1 VQAIVISKR
10 FVLFDFTKSTAEYQW
25 GPGFTLALAPRC
37 MYNIIMTQLKFEWDP
52 EKAEANRKRHK
63 IAFEEA
69 VSVFSDENALV
80 IPDPDHSAEEARFV
94 LLGMSWSLRI
104 LVVCHC
110 FRKNDQIIRIFSAR
124 KATKAES
131 KQYGPKP

>member
-1 VQAIVISKR
+1 
-10 FVLFDFTKSTAEYQW
+10 
-25 GPGFTLALAPRC
+25 
-37 MYNIIMTQLKFEWDP
+37 MYNIIMTKLNFEWDP
-52 EKAEANRKRHK
+52 DKAEANRKKHK

-80 IPDPDHSAEEARFV
+80 IPDPDHSTDEDRFV

-110 FRKNDQIIRIFSAR
+110 FRKDDQIIRIFSAR

-131 KQYGPKP
+131 KQYGRKP

>member
-1 VQAIVISKR
+1 MK
-10 FVLFDFTKSTAEYQW
+10 
-25 GPGFTLALAPRC
+25 
-37 MYNIIMTQLKFEWDP
+37 QLKFDWDP
-52 EKAEANRKRHK
+52 EKAEANRKKHK

-69 VSVFSDENALV
+69 VSVFSDENAL
-80 IPDPDHSAEEARFV
+80 IISDPDHSADEERFV

-110 FRKNDQIIRIFSAR
+110 FRKNDQVIRIFSAR

>member
-1 VQAIVISKR
+1 MVEAFVIRKQLDRLSIPCQ
-10 FVLFDFTKSTAEYQW
+10 FSLDNPTKK
-25 GPGFTLALAPRC
+25 PLAKALPC
-37 MYNIIMTQLKFEWDP
+37 IYNIIMAQLKFEWDP
-52 EKAEANRKRHK
+52 DKAEANRIKHK

-69 VSVFSDENALV
+69 VSVFSDENALI
-80 IPDPDHSAEEARFV
+80 IPDPDHSDDEEPFV

-110 FRKNDQIIRIFSAR
+110 YRKNDQIIRIFSAR
-124 KATKAES
+124 KATKAEG

>member
-1 VQAIVISKR
+1 MSQLTLSNHLPKINR
-10 FVLFDFTKSTAEYQW
+10 GAEFPLA
-25 GPGFTLALAPRC
+25 GPPQRT
-37 MYNIIMTQLKFEWDP
+37 YNIIMKQLKFEWDP
-52 EKAEANRKRHK
+52 EKAEANRMKHK

-69 VSVFSDENALV
+69 VSVFSDENALI
-80 IPDPDHSAEEARFV
+80 IPDPDHSTDEERFV

-110 FRKNDQIIRIFSAR
+110 FRKDDQVIRIFSAR